1 MNTKLINTEIDA
13 KQTSIKKLTFI
24 IKFKFFLI
32 FFFSSLILNI
42 ILFLLFWFLFSFEEW
57 TIVFLFSIPFA
68 FIFLSIIIE
77 KRVLGIKDFNFLKLF
92 KLLLI
97 FFLALFLGI
106 AIILFLIF
114 IWGYILEG
122 ELIVSLFTIPWIF
135 LWNTISFLSETKILT
150 GERNITYYIYWLLF
164 WLFLL
169 LELFYYLL
177 YIFFL
182 SKFLQ
187 NKQDNAN

>member
-42 ILFLLFWFLFSFEEW
+42 ILFLLFGFLFSFEEG

-114 IWGYILEG
+114 IGGYILEG
-122 ELIVSLFTIPWIF
+122 ELIVSLFTIPGIF
-135 LWNTISFLSETKILT
+135 LGNTISFLSETKILT
-150 GERNITYYIYWLLF
+150 GERNITYYIYGLLF